1 MICIVVAAVI
11 FSFSIVATGKITSPV
26 SFYTTSGG
34 IVAAFIL
41 VFWSFGCIRLSERL
55 WKTTN
60 DPSKL
65 LKSLPLLAKWK
76 KAEMQLEFQHYRR
89 GRAREGKM
97 GSNWLDW
104 WMEESLWT
112 NHAVSSPRKNHR
124 TCDDDKILEVDTW
137 KPHMKNHHRTFQ
149 TPQQYLLASSDNVYG
164 LTPFDSPS
172 KSSTRLMNVVS
183 SREAL
188 PPSSALSRP
197 VSSGRKGGNP
207 FTPTR
212 SETSWGYF
220 NGYSSYPNYMANTE
234 SSIARFRSQSVPRQR
249 VEYDK
254 LGSSKRSLK
263 GVYDSSDMVSECGFG
278 QHTELRNKA
287 AYNGS
292 GRLGRVG
299 STRLSS

>member
-26 SFYTTSGG
+26 SFYTISGG

-55 WKTTN
+55 WKTAN
-60 DPSKL
+60 DPSKAAGGSHRRTTSLDPIL
-65 LKSLPLLAKWK
+65 LNSMDLQISSSNSNITDVV
-76 KAEMQLEFQHYRR
+76 ELEK
-89 GRAREGKM
+89 GKM
-97 GSNWLDW
+97 GSNWLER

-124 TCDDDKILEVDTW
+124 TCDDDKTDDKILEVDTW

-149 TPQQYLLASSDNVYG
+149 TPQQYLLASSDHVYG

-188 PPSSALSRP
+188 PPNSALSRP

-207 FTPTR
+207 FTPAR

-263 GVYDSSDMVSECGFG
+263 GVYDSSDMVSECGFWS
-278 QHTELRNKA
+278 
-287 AYNGS
+287 AY
-292 GRLGRVG
+292 
-299 STRLSS
+299 